1 MRKALRASSVSGLEW
16 LAATCFAATILV
28 WAVIDLSTETHLQW
42 ITETAFL
49 PVVGLLIPL
58 AGLITGS
65 ITSLRERGSIKP
77 ASLMGAS
84 SPLVA
89 TIGFFIGLAIA
100 MGRFEAV
107 VYTGP

>member
-1 MRKALRASSVSGLEW
+1 MRKALTTSSVSGLEW
-16 LAATCFAATILV
+16 LAATCFAATTLV
-28 WAVIDLSTETHLQW
+28 WAVIDLSTETQLQW

-65 ITSLRERGSIKP
+65 IVSLRGRGSIKP
-77 ASLMGAS
+77 ACLMGAS

-89 TIGFFIGLAIA
+89 TVGFLIGLAIA

>member
-1 MRKALRASSVSGLEW
+1 MARGNLLRSDHSGL
-16 LAATCFAATILV
+16 L
-28 WAVIDLSTETHLQW
+28 IDLSTETQLQW

-65 ITSLRERGSIKP
+65 IVSLRGRGSIKP
-77 ASLMGAS
+77 ACLMGAS

-89 TIGFFIGLAIA
+89 TVGFLIGLAIA